1 MKTNQ
6 IMTRPMGDFSVQQRT
21 RDGFF
26 NATSLL
32 RQWNLHTQNYG
43 EVKRKDLDDYFN
55 NKSTNEFIDTII
67 SKEELND
74 KSGVVIKS
82 RASRGENAGTW
93 MHPMLFI
100 DFAMWLNPSFK
111 YEVIRFVSDELILLR
126 DQAGENYKR
135 LSSAVS
141 TIIAKDKMSD
151 VMQRL
156 SKSMN
161 IIVFGTHEPEIRNK
175 RGVVGSIKELS
186 QLEHTLTEFI
196 NAGFVKSEQGIR
208 TQLNRIFDEKYPNY
222 KIEQT
227 H

>member
-1 MKTNQ
+1 
-6 IMTRPMGDFSVQQRT
+6 MGDFQVQQRT
-21 RDGFF
+21 KDGMF
-26 NATSLL
+26 NATAMLK
-32 RQWNLHTQNYG
+32 QWNATSILHTQNFG
-43 EVKRKDLDDYFN
+43 DVKKKDLDDYFN
-55 NKSTNEFIDTII
+55 NKSTDEFINTII
-67 SKEELND
+67 SKEELSD
-74 KSGVVIKS
+74 QKMVVSKS
-82 RASRGENAGTW
+82 RASRGDNAGTW

-126 DQAGENYKR
+126 DQAGENYKK
-135 LSSAVS
+135 LSGAVI
-141 TIIAKDKMSD
+141 TIVGKEKMPD

-161 IIVFGTHEPEIRNK
+161 IIVFGTHESEIRNK
-175 RGVVGSIKELS
+175 RGVVGSMRELA

-208 TQLNRIFDEKYPNY
+208 VQLNRIFDEKYPDY
-222 KIEQT
+222 KLE